1 MYSRFFGFV
10 GLKRKVF
17 LALLPILVALMIV
30 LYFLDPRNDRAR
42 DNGAKFDQQVNPG
55 CKQRT
60 LQAYRPMTK
69 VGDYYHPSRVH
80 YAKFV
85 STHKGTL
92 KFLEYMSMLSVY
104 KTLRPEIIY
113 IHSNRQFEGKYWD
126 LTQKWFNT
134 TVKVNY
140 VLNITHF
147 GRTRLRFIEHLA
159 DYTKLSEVLKHG
171 GLAIDFD
178 VIMINGHKLQRL
190 QSISECVLV
199 QEDKSM
205 RISFFSC
212 MKNAPFIKAMVKS
225 YHTDY
230 RRIWVYNAGTIPT
243 KLLLDKKRKDC
254 FNVHVDNE
262 ICKPNYPQAY
272 EKWMRHGGVNWKTK
286 IAAHYYK
293 RYLKL
298 TKEDESLLE
307 KDTSFS
313 EMLRTIYKL

>member
-1 MYSRFFGFV
+1 MSSRFFGF
-10 GLKRKVF
+10 GGHKRKIF
-17 LALLPILVALMIV
+17 LALLPILVALMII
-30 LYFLDPRNDRAR
+30 LYFLDPRSDR
-42 DNGAKFDQQVNPG
+42 DSNQQVNPG
-55 CKQRT
+55 CKKRT
-60 LQAYRPMTK
+60 LQAYRPTTK
-69 VGDYYHPSRVH
+69 AGDYYHPSRVH

-85 STHKGTL
+85 STRKGTL

-113 IHSNRQFEGKYWD
+113 IHSNKKFEGKYWD

-140 VLNITHF
+140 VPNITHF
-147 GRTRLRFIEHLA
+147 GRTKISFIEHLA

-178 VIMINGHKLQRL
+178 VIMINGRKLQSL
-190 QSISECVLV
+190 QSMSECVLV
-199 QEDKSM
+199 QEDNDM

-212 MKNAPFIKAMVKS
+212 MKNAPYMKAMVES

-230 RRIWVYNAGTIPT
+230 RHTWVYNAGTVPT
-243 KLLLDKKRKDC
+243 KLLLDKNRKDC

-262 ICKPNYPQAY
+262 VCRPNYPQAY
-272 EKWMRHGGVNWKTK
+272 KWMRRNGVKWRTK

-293 RYLKL
+293 RFLGLK
-298 TKEDESLLE
+298 KEDESLLE

-313 EMLRTIYKL
+313 ELLRHIYML